1 MPDPK
6 TLDIDGGAAAC
17 GGDRALHAQVVGMLA
32 ADLAERVSALR
43 RALIA
48 NDLVTAGRMA
58 HKHKGACLAVG
69 AFTLAKRFTSI
80 DAAARAG
87 NAKLTGE
94 QTDLL
99 AGDAE
104 DFLQAAATVRAKL

>member
-1 MPDPK
+1 MPDVK
-6 TLDIDGGAAAC
+6 ALDLERGAAAC

-32 ADLAERVSALR
+32 GDLAERIAALR

-69 AFTLAKRFTSI
+69 ALALAERFTSI
-80 DAAARAG
+80 DAAARAA
-87 NAKLTGE
+87 NAKLTSD
-94 QTDLL
+94 QTDQL
-99 AGDAE
+99 AGDA
-104 DFLQAAATVRAKL
+104 DAFLRAVAELRG

>member
-1 MPDPK
+1 MPDANA
-6 TLDIDGGAAAC
+6 LNIERGIAAC
-17 GGDRALHAQVVGMLA
+17 GGDASLHAQVVGMLA
-32 ADLAERVSALR
+32 DDLAERIAALR

-48 NDLVTAGRMA
+48 NDLVSAGRMA

-69 AFTLAKRFTSI
+69 AIALSQRFTSI

-87 NAKLTGE
+87 DAKLTSE

-104 DFLQAAATVRAKL
+104 TFLQAAADLRGKR